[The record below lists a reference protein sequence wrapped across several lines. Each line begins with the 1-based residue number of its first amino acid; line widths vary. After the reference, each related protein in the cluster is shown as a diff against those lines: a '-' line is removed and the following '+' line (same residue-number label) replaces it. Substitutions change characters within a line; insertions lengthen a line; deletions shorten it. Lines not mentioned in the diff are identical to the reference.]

1 MRKLISVLLAGA
13 FAAAFSLGAAAAGP
27 GGHSAA
33 APGGPPAR
41 SQAQENSN
49 GRFAAD
55 RDKGLDRAEDRMSDQ
70 GRKHQKATAAQKR
83 QKPDLENSSAGATK

>member
-1 MRKLISVLLAGA
+1 MRKIISVLLCA
-13 FAAAFSLGAAAAGP
+13 FAAAFSLDATAAGP

-33 APGGPPAR
+33 APGGPRAS

-49 GRFAAD
+49 GRFAVD
-55 RDKGLDRAEDRMSDQ
+55 RDKGLDRAEDRMSEQ

-83 QKPDLENSSAGATK
+83 HRPHLENSSAGATK